1 MKNYHDI
8 VLAFASVFQSA
19 ALINQLAMKGEIE
32 NQDAFQ
38 TTIRSLLQ
46 TQPENLL
53 DVFGGQTFHLK
64 LGLETLIKQ
73 FSTLDDRNIVNCWS
87 GLLYLEKRL
96 SKDFESKS
104 QLAQRIQRLPE
115 QLAYHGLLSERMLS
129 IMAGIYVDLI
139 SPLGKKIHVIGE
151 ANYLQQP
158 FIQDKVRACLL
169 AGIRAAILWR
179 QMGGN
184 KWQLLF
190 SRGKIINTAQ
200 EIYSTIRF

>member
-8 VLAFASVFQSA
+8 VLAFAGVFQSA
-19 ALINQLAMKGEIE
+19 ALVNQLATKGKIE
-32 NQDAFQ
+32 DQDAFQ

-46 TQPENLL
+46 TQPENAL
-53 DVFGGQTFHLK
+53 DVFGGQLYHLE
-64 LGLETLIKQ
+64 LGLETLIEQ
-73 FSTLDDRNIVNCWS
+73 FSTLDDQNIVSCWG

-96 SKDFESKS
+96 SKNLEAKS

-115 QLAYHGLLSERMLS
+115 QLTYHGLLSERMLS
-129 IMAGIYVDLI
+129 IMASTYVDII
-139 SPLGKKIHVIGE
+139 SPLGKKIHINGE

-169 AGIRAAILWR
+169 AGLRSVILWR

-184 KWQLLF
+184 KWQLFF
-190 SRGKIINTAQ
+190 SRGKVIKTAE
-200 EIYSTIRF
+200 EIYLTIYS